1 MSNTSGKNGVHEATF
16 VCTNCGADLWLTDI
30 SEKLTARKKILCT
43 ECGAEQRLHLFYDGT
58 DYCAC
63 LIPYEKG

>member
-1 MSNTSGKNGVHEATF
+1 MSNTSGKDGVHEATF
-16 VCTNCGADLWLTDI
+16 VCINCGADLWLTDI
-30 SEKLTARKKILCT
+30 SEKLTTRKKILCA
-43 ECGAEQRLHLFYDGT
+43 ECGAEQRIHLFYDGT